1 MNYVVV
7 AIWAWV
13 IVWGILSGGLDGQF
27 ATLMQ
32 RWRRKR
38 FRPNTIVDA
47 TQAAADEHV
56 AVMAPHAAVA
66 IAIVT
71 PAGTRHVFAGHLDGK
86 HSPAPDANTLFEIG
100 SISKTFTAALLV
112 AMQREGIVQ
121 LDTQL
126 DDLLAPDARLGQQ
139 IPAPVTLASL
149 ATHTSGLPRLPW
161 GLRMSVGLFLTPTQ
175 PYRWISDAAVWRW
188 LRHRKIR
195 FGRRYRYSNLGY
207 GVLGQVLG
215 KVAGSDY
222 STALRKF
229 VLEPLQFTATRTNPD
244 ATCAQPHT
252 ALGRRTPAWDMRAL
266 APAGSVRSTLADM
279 TRWLEANIR
288 NTPPLGVCLHTARE
302 NSGGRNRSVALA
314 WHVDGEGDRRVVWHN
329 GRTGGSSAVIAFA
342 PALGAGIVVLSNSAA
357 SVDALGMRL
366 LHAAVADAKPQSDNA
381 IPTRMQ
387 PINELL

>member
-1 MNYVVV
+1 MNFIPV
-7 AIWAWV
+7 AIWTLV
-13 IVWGILSGGLDGQF
+13 IAWGIAFGGLDGQF

-38 FRPNTIVDA
+38 FQPDAHVDA

-56 AVMAPHAAVA
+56 AVLAPNAAVA
-66 IAIVT
+66 LAIVT
-71 PAGTRHVFAGHLDGK
+71 PAGTRQVFAGRLDGK
-86 HSPAPDANTLFEIG
+86 DSPTPDANTSFEIG

-112 AMQREGIVQ
+112 AMLREGVVQ
-121 LDTQL
+121 LDTPL
-126 DDLLAPDARLGQQ
+126 DGLLAPDARLGQQ

-161 GLRMSVGLFLTPTQ
+161 GWRMALGLFFSPMQ
-175 PYRWISDAAVWRW
+175 PYRLISDSALWRW
-188 LRHRKIR
+188 LRHRRIR

-207 GVLGQVLG
+207 GVLGHVLALASG
-215 KVAGSDY
+215 NDY
-222 STALRKF
+222 PSALKKF
-229 VLEPLQFTATRTNPD
+229 VLDPLQLANTHATPD

-252 ALGRRTPAWDMRAL
+252 ALGRRAPAWDMRAL
-266 APAGSVRSTLADM
+266 APAGGVRSTLADM

-288 NTPPLGVCLHTARE
+288 NTPPLDARLHIARE
-302 NSGGRNRSVALA
+302 NSGGRHRSMALA
-314 WHVDGEGDRRVVWHN
+314 WHVDGEADRRVVWHN
-329 GRTGGSSAVIAFA
+329 GRTGGSSAVIALA
-342 PALGAGIVVLSNSAA
+342 PAHGVGIVVLSNSAA

-366 LHAAVADAKPQSDNA
+366 LHAAVAGAEPQSGSA